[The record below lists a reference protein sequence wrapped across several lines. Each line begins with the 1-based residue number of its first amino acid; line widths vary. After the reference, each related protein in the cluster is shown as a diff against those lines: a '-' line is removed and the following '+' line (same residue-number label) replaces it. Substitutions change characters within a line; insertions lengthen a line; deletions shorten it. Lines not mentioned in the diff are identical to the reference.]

1 MSWSELTDWWLSEV
15 SSDRAYDEVVTP
27 LLIEVLAP
35 AESHRYLDVGCGEG
49 RVMRAVAD
57 LGANVEGVDINPDF
71 AARAGTTVVADLLAM
86 PFRDSTYDGVY
97 SVLTLEHVA
106 DHGAFFA
113 ESARVSRPGG
123 VLAIVVN
130 HPVWTAP
137 ESTPVSDS
145 DGEVLWRPGA
155 YFSNGSSQI
164 PAGDGTV
171 TFHHRSMG
179 DLVNTAASTGWGLE
193 RMIERPHHE
202 FEDQAGIP
210 RLLACR
216 WRLIP

>member
-1 MSWSELTDWWLSEV
+1 MSWPDLTDWWLSEV
-15 SSDRAYDEVVTP
+15 STDRAYDEVVTP

-35 AESHRYLDVGCGEG
+35 LEGHRYLDVGCGEG
-49 RVMRAVAD
+49 RVMRAVTD
-57 LGANVEGVDINPDF
+57 LGAKAEGVDINFDL
-71 AARAGTTVVADLLAM
+71 AARAGTAVVADLLAM
-86 PFRDSTYDGVY
+86 PFRDSSYDGVY

-106 DHGAFFA
+106 DHGTFFA
-113 ESARVSRPGG
+113 EVARVTRFGG
-123 VLAIVVN
+123 VLAVVVN

-145 DGEVLWRPGA
+145 DGEVLWRPGD

-164 PAGDGTV
+164 PAGDETV

-179 DLVNTAASTGWGLE
+179 DLLTTAAAAGWSLQ

-216 WRLIP
+216 WRRE